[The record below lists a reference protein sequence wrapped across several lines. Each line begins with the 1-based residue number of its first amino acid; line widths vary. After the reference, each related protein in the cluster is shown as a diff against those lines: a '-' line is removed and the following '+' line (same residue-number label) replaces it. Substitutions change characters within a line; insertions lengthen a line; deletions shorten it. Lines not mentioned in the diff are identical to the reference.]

1 MFHGYE
7 FQIWTKY
14 LDLFISANQ
23 EKNLTSRLECI
34 ADFFNICFRAMNSFK
49 ADKIGQLFPSGDDMG
64 YPIIKYM
71 AKYYLRHFKGM
82 FNLYAKSSIIHGMS
96 ILMSKPYGQ
105 LVFWQPWSTENRIE
119 GSSSIFLTWICS
131 FSMFGQWRKKSAYA
145 KVSYF
150 WW

>member
-1 MFHGYE
+1 MKVVTWVWVPNLNY
-7 FQIWTKY
+7 IN
-14 LDLFISANQ
+14 LFISANQ

-82 FNLYAKSSIIHGMS
+82 FYFLLYIR
-96 ILMSKPYGQ
+96 YY
-105 LVFWQPWSTENRIE
+105 F
-119 GSSSIFLTWICS
+119 FLLE
-131 FSMFGQWRKKSAYA
+131 KL
-145 KVSYF
+145 VSYTKRSVISLWSYIYHTNLHTISSF
-150 WW
+150 GI